1 MAAAEGQTSSQTS
14 HERASHERS
23 WHEIVLQTLKRN
35 DIRLVPYVPDRVL
48 TTLIRNI
55 HADPFFTTFPTA
67 REEEAVGIV
76 SGAWMGGLRGAVLMQ
91 TSGFATLANVLA
103 SLAIPYQIP
112 LIMFVSERGT
122 LGEFNYGQSLVC
134 RTMRPV
140 LEFAGDGA
148 SHRDPARRIRVHRR
162 SLDQA
167 GDRHPGA
174 GGADP
179 VAAVDRRQSVR
190 QVSDHMNQQTNAP
203 ARNTKVMNRFDL
215 TSRLVAKLKN
225 EEAVVGGIGNTN
237 FDLWAAGHRPQNFY
251 MLGSMGLAFPIA
263 LGVALAQPKRRVFAL
278 EGDGSLLMQMGCLST
293 IATLKPK
300 NLTMIVMDN
309 GIYQITGA
317 QPTPAAA
324 VSDIVAI
331 ALGSGLTNSAW
342 AADEEDFE
350 RLVDQSLSASGP
362 MLIGVRI
369 DDKPGTG
376 ATRRDPAQIRERF
389 MLGLGVREA
398 L

>member
-1 MAAAEGQTSSQTS
+1 MS
-14 HERASHERS
+14 
-23 WHEIVLQTLKRN
+23 
-35 DIRLVPYVPDRVL
+35 
-48 TTLIRNI
+48 
-55 HADPFFTTFPTA
+55 DPMSKP
-67 REEEAVGIV
+67 
-76 SGAWMGGLRGAVLMQ
+76 
-91 TSGFATLANVLA
+91 ANP
-103 SLAIPYQIP
+103 S
-112 LIMFVSERGT
+112 
-122 LGEFNYGQSLVC
+122 
-134 RTMRPV
+134 
-140 LEFAGDGA
+140 
-148 SHRDPARRIRVHRR
+148 
-162 SLDQA
+162 
-167 GDRHPGA
+167 
-174 GGADP
+174 
-179 VAAVDRRQSVR
+179 
-190 QVSDHMNQQTNAP
+190 

-215 TSRLVAKLKN
+215 TSRLVSKLKK

-278 EGDGSLLMQMGCLST
+278 EGDGSLLMQLGCLST

-300 NLTMIVMDN
+300 NLSMIVMDN

-324 VSDIVAI
+324 ATDLIAVAV
-331 ALGSGLTNSAW
+331 GCGLTNSTW

-350 RLVDQSLSASGP
+350 RLIDQSLTASEP

-376 ATRRDPAQIRERF
+376 ATRRDPVQIRERF
-389 MLGLGVREA
+389 MQGLGVREA